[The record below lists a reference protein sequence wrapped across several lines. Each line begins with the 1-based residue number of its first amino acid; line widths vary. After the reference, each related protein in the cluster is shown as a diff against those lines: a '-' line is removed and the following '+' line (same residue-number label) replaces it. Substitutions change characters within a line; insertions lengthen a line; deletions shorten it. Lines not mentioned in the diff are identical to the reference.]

1 MDEVE
6 SLISDLKSKDEE
18 TREDALKALIKK
30 KDGRAVE
37 PFCAMLYD
45 DESARVRWGC
55 AYALGV
61 FGDIAAF
68 DALVHALDEKNVAD
82 WDDDIHIAASACWSL
97 GELGDRRAVDPI
109 CRLLD
114 SQPDAVS
121 MIPRAA
127 STALG
132 ELGDPRAVPCLLRTY
147 EFYYE
152 DCWDMRIPT
161 GVLVADALGMIADKS
176 SVKPLTDFLGTG
188 IQHYMALADI
198 IEAEAKMMGAV
209 AEALGNIGEQVIEY
223 RGALLPLAVERLFA
237 VLDARWHDG
246 YQARAGAAWSLGK
259 LGPFIDNRPHRD
271 DVVNSLMDVLAYVD
285 VHQYPLEHWEVRA
298 NAAEALGEMGDE
310 RALPLL
316 IEALDEPV
324 WVDEITLHGYVGGA
338 TWRGEH
344 VRRNPTRK
352 NAVLAI
358 GKLPPK
364 VAVEPLVDVLW
375 GADRHLAVVA
385 ASALCAIGN
394 TEAGVALKKF
404 LDDSDTSKLEIEDRI
419 KVAGLRMLV
428 TEHLMD
434 IGDPRAVP
442 ALIRSLDDK
451 FGAVREAAA
460 SALGFFKDERAFEPL
475 VELLERKPKKDDF
488 ADDRAAAA
496 WALGEVGQDDAVEPL
511 VKALEDKNADVRLMV
526 VYTLCRIFKNRPPK
540 TEWIALDPLAN
551 ALSDEDEEV
560 QAAAREALS
569 RCGPQPLNWQ
579 GNMPDI
585 LIDAFQGAAE
595 RRRNP

>member
-6 SLISDLKSKDEE
+6 SLISGDLKSKDEF
-18 TREDALKALIKK
+18 TRLEALKVLVKT

-37 PFCAMLYD
+37 PFCAMLFD
-45 DESARVRWGC
+45 DESARIRHNV
-55 AYALGV
+55 AYVLGRI
-61 FGDIAAF
+61 GDIAAF
-68 DALVHALDEKNVAD
+68 DALVHALDEKNEAD
-82 WDDDIHIAASACWSL
+82 WDDGFNIASSACWSL
-97 GELGDRRAVDPI
+97 GELGNRRAVDPL

-114 SQPDAVS
+114 SQPDVNS
-121 MIPRAA
+121 LIPRSA

-132 ELGDPRAVPCLLRTY
+132 KLGDPRAVPCLLRTY

-152 DCWDMRIPT
+152 DAWDWQIPT
-161 GVLVADALGMIADKS
+161 GVLVADALGMIADKRS
-176 SVKPLTDFLGTG
+176 TQPLIDFLDTG
-188 IQHYMALADI
+188 IQRYIAPNADI
-198 IEAEAKMMGAV
+198 HPGEAKMMGAV
-209 AEALGNIGEQVIEY
+209 AEALGNIGEPRD
-223 RGALLPLAVERLFA
+223 RGHPGLQPAVVRLMQ
-237 VLDARWHDG
+237 VLDDGWLEQPHG
-246 YQARAGAAWSLGK
+246 YQARAGAAWALGK
-259 LGPFIDNRPHRD
+259 LAPFITRKGHIRAHATNQ
-271 DVVNSLMDVLAYVD
+271 LMAVLG
-285 VHQYPLEHWEVRA
+285 YPDHWEVLA
-298 NAAEALGEMGDE
+298 NTVWALGEMGDE
-310 RALPLL
+310 RALPHI

-324 WVDEITLHGYVGGA
+324 WVNEE
-338 TWRGEH
+338 TWRGNH
-344 VRRNPTRK
+344 VGRNPTRK

-358 GKLPPK
+358 GKMPSK
-364 VAVEPLVDVLW
+364 SAVEPLVEVLREEDRDLA
-375 GADRHLAVVA
+375 ADA
-385 ASALCAIGN
+385 ALVLCAIGN

-404 LDDSDTSKLEIEDRI
+404 LDDSDTSKLEIEDR
-419 KVAGLRMLV
+419 LRKLV
-428 TEHLMD
+428 TEHLKE

-475 VELLERKPKKDDF
+475 VELLERKPEKDDF

-511 VKALEDKNADVRLMV
+511 VKALKDKNADVRLMV
-526 VYTLCRIFKNRPPK
+526 VSTLCRIFNNRPPK

-551 ALSDEDEEV
+551 ALLDESEEV

-579 GNMPDI
+579 GKMPDI
-585 LIDAFQGAAE
+585 LIDAFRGAAE